1 MVPYKTPL
9 TCTRKRFFVGYIH
22 NMSKL
27 SFRAIYATYATLER
41 IIMSTRSIFFLSSF
55 ATLAAL
61 HFVFITFQ
69 VYDRLDW
76 LDIPIHIFAG
86 AVVGLG
92 LLALSDF
99 SVRHLRHLRWHTVS
113 TGLLLF
119 IVLAWEVFGYLY
131 LGSSARPD
139 YLSDTIV
146 DIVAGL
152 GGGIIGLYIGR
163 RLAVI

>member
-1 MVPYKTPL
+1 
-9 TCTRKRFFVGYIH
+9 
-22 NMSKL
+22 
-27 SFRAIYATYATLER
+27 
-41 IIMSTRSIFFLSSF
+41 MSTRIVFFLSSF

-61 HFVFITFQ
+61 HLVFVTFS
-69 VYDRLDW
+69 VYDHLDW
-76 LDIPIHIFAG
+76 LDILVHLFAG

-92 LLALSDF
+92 LLSLSDF
-99 SVRHLRHLRWHTVS
+99 SVRYLRHLRQHTVS
-113 TGLLLF
+113 GGLLFF

-163 RLAVI
+163 RLAVIR